1 MKANKITLDKI
12 RIKNICSCEY
22 YTSRYRKFLT
32 KKCDFHDNLK
42 KAMNQSIVIRNNQ
55 IETHNKYTR
64 IAFLIAIIALYLF
77 KVVITG
83 SFSF

>member
-1 MKANKITLDKI
+1 MKETRKIQH
-12 RIKNICSCEY
+12 E
-22 YTSRYRKFLT
+22 
-32 KKCDFHDNLK
+32 
-42 KAMNQSIVIRNNQ
+42 MNQSIVIRNNQ
-55 IETHNKYTR
+55 IETHNRYTR